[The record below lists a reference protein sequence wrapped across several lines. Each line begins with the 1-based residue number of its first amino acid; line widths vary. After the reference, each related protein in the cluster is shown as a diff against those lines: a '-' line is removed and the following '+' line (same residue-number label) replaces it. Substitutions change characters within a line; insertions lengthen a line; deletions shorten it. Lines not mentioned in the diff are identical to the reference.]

1 MTKKL
6 RELVKDKNLL
16 LVGVLFLLGVIL
28 RFYKLGGF
36 VTFLGDQGRDAIII
50 KRILTFEHFPAIGP
64 PTSVGQV
71 YLGPFYYYFIAPWLW
86 LFNFDPLGLAFGVAL
101 ISSLYILINYFI
113 VRDLFDKRVAL
124 LSTLFV
130 AFSSV
135 LIEFSR
141 FSWNPNLLS
150 LFSLLT
156 IYFFIKSF
164 KNFSWKFFILAG
176 AFLSFS
182 IQLHYLALFLIPPI
196 ALFVIIQFFEQ
207 KKELKK
213 IFTGIVSS
221 LATFI
226 LFSIPLVIF
235 DLRHNFLNSNNF
247 LKLFRSSSS
256 SGINKVFNFLE
267 SFLAFNQ
274 YAFNAKFGII
284 FSSIIFILFIL
295 SLFFVIRK
303 NNNLRN
309 LLIFFIVTAIGVSFY
324 LSARYPHYFLILYPL
339 YYILIAY
346 FLTSLLSSN
355 VGKFVMAVFLIS
367 FILLNSQRY
376 YFLTARENNQIGA
389 AQKVARIIADN
400 SVREGYR
407 LTSLPQQYGD
417 YTYRYFL
424 EIWGKKPIEK
434 GSFARTPTL
443 FVVCEEECKPI
454 GDPQWDIAY
463 FAPRK
468 IVGTWKVNS
477 VKIYKLTR

>member
-6 RELVKDKNLL
+6 KDLVVDKNLL
-16 LVGVLFLLGVIL
+16 LVGALFLLGAIL

-71 YLGPFYYYFIAPWLW
+71 YLGSFYYYFIAPWLW

-101 ISSLYILINYFI
+101 ISSLYILINYLI
-113 VRDLFDKRVAL
+113 VRDLFDRQVAL

-130 AFSSV
+130 TFSSV

-141 FSWNPNLLS
+141 FSWNPNLLA
-150 LFSLLT
+150 LFTLLT
-156 IYFFIKSF
+156 IYFFIKGF
-164 KNFSWKFFILAG
+164 KNLNWKSFALAG

-182 IQLHYLALFLIPPI
+182 VQLHYLALFLIPSI
-196 ALFVIIQFFEQ
+196 AIFALIQLFEQ
-207 KKELKK
+207 KGELKQ
-213 IFTGIVSS
+213 IFKGIISS
-221 LATFI
+221 LATFL

-235 DLRHNFLNSNNF
+235 DLRHNFLNTNNF
-247 LKLFRSSSS
+247 LKLFRSASP
-256 SGINKVFNFLE
+256 SGANKFFNVLDTFL
-267 SFLAFNQ
+267 SFNQ
-274 YAFNAKFGII
+274 YAFRAEFSII
-284 FSSIIFILFIL
+284 FSSIILALFIF

-303 NNNLRN
+303 KDNLRS
-309 LLIFFIVTAIGVSFY
+309 LLIFLIATAVGVSFY

-339 YYILIAY
+339 YYILVAF
-346 FLTSLLSSN
+346 FLSSLLSSN
-355 VGKFVMAVFLIS
+355 AGKFVIAVFLIS
-367 FILLNSQRY
+367 FIFLNSQGY
-376 YFLTARENNQIGA
+376 YFLTVRENNQIEA
-389 AQKVARIIADN
+389 AKKVAKIIADN
-400 SVREGYR
+400 SVHEGYR

-468 IVGTWKVNS
+468 IVGTWETDS